1 MSNFQNKIEAKNRS
15 ILEVLDNKKYTVDY
29 YQREYS
35 WEQTHIEQ
43 LVTDL
48 CNAFLDNYDPEHQR
62 QDVAGYNSYYL
73 GPFVLSERPDRRS
86 IIDGQQRLTS
96 LTLFLIYLNN
106 KQKELGLNEAI
117 SGMIF
122 SEQFGQK
129 SFNID
134 VPERTA
140 CLDALF
146 NQGEYTPPEDADAST
161 IKMVARYQNICD
173 AFPVD
178 RIDEN
183 VLPLFIDWLKWLV
196 VLVEIVAYSD
206 ENAYTIFETMND
218 RGLNLTPTEMLKGF
232 LLSKY
237 RDDNKRKQSNDFWK
251 QTIIDLKVFDK
262 EEDQRFIQAWL
273 RAKYAESIR
282 QSKAGSLNE
291 DFEKIGTRFHN
302 WVRDNL
308 SRMNLAKAGENE
320 FDAFINTEFRYYVNA
335 YKRLRNA
342 EETFTP
348 ELDSIHYIY
357 QWGIASSLS
366 YPLMLAPLK
375 TTDSVDLANQKMNLV
390 AKYIDIFCVR
400 RSVNFRN
407 FSASSI
413 RYTMYNL
420 VKEIRN
426 KDYSELVEIFDKKL
440 SEMDEQWNGF
450 EWFRLHGQ
458 NGRFV
463 KYLLSRLSGYVDGL
477 AGENTD
483 FATYYHAT
491 NGKPYEIEHLWANN
505 FDNHRDEFE
514 QLNEFNDAR
523 NSIGALVLLPRG
535 TNQSYSDKPYT
546 EKVEHYIKEK
556 LLVKS
561 LHPLAYENNP
571 NFNKLISNNG
581 LAFQAHAE
589 MKMADVQTR
598 RALYRQIAEQIWC
611 LHEINVPNSQQRYYE

>member
-106 KQKELGLNEAI
+106 QQKELGLNEAI

-146 NQGEYTPPEDADAST
+146 KQGEYTPPEDADAST
-161 IKMVARYQNICD
+161 INMVARYQNICD

-440 SEMDEQWNGF
+440 SEMDEQWSGF

-463 KYLLSRLSGYVDGL
+463 KYLLSRLSGYIDGL

-535 TNQSYSDKPYT
+535 TNQSYSDKPYS
-546 EKVEHYIKEK
+546 EKVEHYIKEN

-581 LAFQAHAE
+581 LAFRAHVE
-589 MKMADVQTR
+589 MKIADVQTR
-598 RALYRQIAEQIWC
+598 RDLYRQIAEQIWC
-611 LHEINVPNSQQRYYE
+611 LEDNSLGSI

>member
-1 MSNFQNKIEAKNRS
+1 MSRLENKIEANNRS

-35 WEQTHIEQ
+35 WEQTHIDQ

-48 CNAFLDNYDPEHQR
+48 CNAFLDNYDPKHQR
-62 QDVAGYNSYYL
+62 PDVADYNSYYL
-73 GPFVLSERPDRRS
+73 GPFVLSEKSGKRS

-96 LTLFLIYLNN
+96 LTLFLIFLNN

-122 SEQFGQK
+122 SEKFGQK

-146 NQGEYTPPEDADAST
+146 NKGEYLPPENADAST
-161 IKMVARYQNICD
+161 INMADRYQNICD
-173 AFPVD
+173 AFPID
-178 RIDEN
+178 RIDEH
-183 VLPLFIDWLKWLV
+183 VLPLFLDWLRELV

-218 RGLNLTPTEMLKGF
+218 RGMNLTPTEMLKGF

-237 RDDNKRKQSNDFWK
+237 RDNEKRKHSNEFWK
-251 QTIIDLKVFDK
+251 KTIVELKAFDK
-262 EEDQRFIQAWL
+262 EEDQRFFQAWL

-282 QSKAGSLNE
+282 QSTAGSLNE

-308 SRMNLAKAGENE
+308 TRLGLAKAGETE
-320 FDAFINTEFRYYVNA
+320 FDAFINTEFKYYVNA
-335 YKRLRNA
+335 YKRMRQA
-342 EETFTP
+342 EKSLTP
-348 ELDSIHYIY
+348 QLDSVHYIY
-357 QWGIASSLS
+357 QWGIATSLS

-375 TTDSVDLANQKMNLV
+375 TTDSVDVANQKMNLV

-426 KDYSELVEIFDKKL
+426 KDFHELIVIFCKKL
-440 SEMDEQWNGF
+440 TEMEEQWNAF
-450 EWFRLHGQ
+450 ESFRLHGQ

-463 KYLLSRLSGYVDGL
+463 KYLLSRLSGYVDEL
-477 AGENTD
+477 AGVNTD
-483 FATYYHAT
+483 FATYFHAA

-514 QLNEFNDAR
+514 QLNDFNDAR

-535 TNQSYSDKPYT
+535 TNQSYSDKPYAD
-546 EKVEHYIKEK
+546 KISHYIKEN

-561 LHPLAYENNP
+561 LHPLAYQNNP
-571 NFNKLISNNG
+571 NFNKLCVSNG
-581 LAFQAHAE
+581 LPFQAHPT
-589 MKMADVQTR
+589 MKTADIKER
-598 RALYRQIAEQIWC
+598 CNLYRQLAEQIWC
-611 LHEINVPNSQQRYYE
+611 IKEAHIDFV

>member
-1 MSNFQNKIEAKNRS
+1 MSRLENKIEANNRS

-48 CNAFLDNYDPEHQR
+48 CNAFLDNYSPEHQR
-62 QDVAGYNSYYL
+62 QDVADYNSYYL
-73 GPFVLSERPDRRS
+73 GPFVLSEKSGKRS

-96 LTLFLIYLNN
+96 LTLFLIYLKNY
-106 KQKELGLNEAI
+106 QQDLGVNEAI

-122 SEQFGQK
+122 SEKFGQK

-146 NQGEYTPPEDADAST
+146 NKGEYTLPENADAST
-161 IKMVARYQNICD
+161 INMLARYQNICD

-178 RIDEN
+178 RIDKR
-183 VLPLFIDWLKWLV
+183 VLPLFLDWLRELV
-196 VLVEIVAYSD
+196 VLVEIIAYSD

-308 SRMNLAKAGENE
+308 SRMNLAKAGESE

-366 YPLMLAPLK
+366 YPLMLAALK
-375 TTDSVDLANQKMNLV
+375 TTDCVDLANQKMNLV

-477 AGENTD
+477 AGENSD

-514 QLNEFNDAR
+514 QLNDFNDAR

-546 EKVEHYIKEK
+546 EKVEHYIKEN

-571 NFNKLISNNG
+571 NFNKLISHNG
-581 LAFQAHAE
+581 LAFRAHAE
-589 MKMADVQTR
+589 MKLADVQTR
-598 RALYRQIAEQIWC
+598 RDLYRQIAEQIWC
-611 LHEINVPNSQQRYYE
+611 L

>member
-1 MSNFQNKIEAKNRS
+1 MSRLENKIEANNRS

-48 CNAFLDNYDPEHQR
+48 CNAFLDNYAPEHQR
-62 QDVAGYNSYYL
+62 PDVADYNSYYL
-73 GPFVLSERPDRRS
+73 GPFVLSEKSGKRS

-129 SFNID
+129 SFNIN

-161 IKMVARYQNICD
+161 INMTARYQNICD

-183 VLPLFIDWLKWLV
+183 VLPLFLDWLRWLV

-237 RDDNKRKQSNDFWK
+237 RDDAKRKHSNDFWK
-251 QTIIDLKVFDK
+251 KTIIDLKAFDK

-308 SRMNLAKAGENE
+308 TRIGLAKAGEAE
-320 FDAFINTEFRYYVNA
+320 FDTFINTEFKYYVNA
-335 YKRLRNA
+335 YQRIREA
-342 EETFTP
+342 EENFTP
-348 ELDSIHYIY
+348 DLDSIHYIY
-357 QWGIASSLS
+357 QWGIATSLS

-375 TTDSVDLANQKMNLV
+375 TTDSVTLANQKMNLV

-400 RSVNFRN
+400 RSINFRT
-407 FSASSI
+407 FSSSSI

-426 KDYSELVEIFDKKL
+426 KDYDELVGIFDTKL
-440 SEMDEQWNGF
+440 AEMDEQWKGF
-450 EWFRLHGQ
+450 ESFRLHGQ

-463 KYLLSRLSGYVDGL
+463 KYLLSRLSGYVDSL

-483 FATYYHAT
+483 FATYYHAA

-514 QLNEFNDAR
+514 QLNDFNDTR

-535 TNQSYSDKPYT
+535 TNQSYSDKPYV
-546 EKVEHYIKEK
+546 EKAPHYIKEN

-561 LHPLAYENNP
+561 LHPLAYKNNP
-571 NFNKLISNNG
+571 NFNKLISHNG
-581 LAFQAHAE
+581 LAFKPHPE
-589 MKMADVQTR
+589 MKIVDVQTR
-598 RALYRQIAEQIWC
+598 RDLYCQISEQIWC
-611 LHEINVPNSQQRYYE
+611 LQEVH

>member
-106 KQKELGLNEAI
+106 QQKELGLNEAI

-146 NQGEYTPPEDADAST
+146 KQGEYTPPEDADAST
-161 IKMVARYQNICD
+161 INMVARYQNICD

-308 SRMNLAKAGENE
+308 SRMNLAKAGESE

-375 TTDSVDLANQKMNLV
+375 TTDSVELANQKMNLV

-440 SEMDEQWNGF
+440 NEMDEQWNGF

-463 KYLLSRLSGYVDGL
+463 KYLLSRLSGYIDGL

-505 FDNHRDEFE
+505 FDNHRDEFD

-535 TNQSYSDKPYT
+535 TNQSYSDKLYT
-546 EKVEHYIKEK
+546 EKVEHYIKEN

-571 NFNKLISNNG
+571 NFNKLISHNG
-581 LAFQAHAE
+581 LAFRAHAE
-589 MKMADVQTR
+589 MKMADVQIR
-598 RALYRQIAEQIWC
+598 RDLYRQIAEQIWC
-611 LHEINVPNSQQRYYE
+611 LEERS

>member
-1 MSNFQNKIEAKNRS
+1 MSHFENKIDANNRS
-15 ILEVLDNKKYTVDY
+15 ILEVLDKKKYTVDY

-48 CNAFLDNYDPEHQR
+48 CNAFLDNYAPEHQR
-62 QDVAGYNSYYL
+62 HDVADYNSYYL
-73 GPFVLSERPDRRS
+73 GPFVLSEKSGKRS

-106 KQKELGLNEAI
+106 KQKELGLDEAI

-122 SEQFGQK
+122 SEKFGQK

-146 NQGEYTPPEDADAST
+146 NQGEYTLPEDADAST
-161 IKMVARYQNICD
+161 VNMTARYQNICD

-178 RIDEN
+178 HIDEN
-183 VLPLFIDWLKWLV
+183 VLPLFLDWLKELV

-237 RDDNKRKQSNDFWK
+237 RDDAKRQKSNDFWK

-320 FDAFINTEFRYYVNA
+320 FDAFINTEFKYYVNA
-335 YKRLRNA
+335 YKRLRKA
-342 EETFTP
+342 EETITP

-357 QWGIASSLS
+357 QWGIATSLS

-375 TTDSVDLANQKMNLV
+375 TTDSVELANKKMNLV

-400 RSVNFRN
+400 RSINFRN

-426 KDYSELVEIFDKKL
+426 KDYSELLAIFDKKL
-440 SEMDEQWNGF
+440 NEMDEQWNGF

-477 AGENTD
+477 AGANTD
-483 FATYYHAT
+483 FATYYHAA
-491 NGKPYEIEHLWANN
+491 NGKPFEIEHLWANN
-505 FDNHRDEFE
+505 FENHKDEFE
-514 QLNEFNDAR
+514 QQNDFFDAR

-535 TNQSYSDKPYT
+535 TNQSYSDKPYV
-546 EKVEHYIKEK
+546 EKLPHYIKEN

-561 LHPLAYENNP
+561 LHPLTYENNP
-571 NFNKLISNNG
+571 NFNKLSSCNG
-581 LAFQAHAE
+581 LAFKAHPE
-589 MKMADVQTR
+589 MKTADIKER
-598 RALYRQIAEQIWC
+598 CDLYRQIAEQIWC
-611 LHEINVPNSQQRYYE
+611 LEEESLGSI

>member
-1 MSNFQNKIEAKNRS
+1 MSRLENKIEANNRS

-48 CNAFLDNYDPEHQR
+48 CNAFLVNYDPSHQR
-62 QDVAGYNSYYL
+62 PDVADYNSYYL
-73 GPFVLSERPDRRS
+73 GPFVLSEKSGKRS

-106 KQKELGLNEAI
+106 LQKELGLTEAI

-122 SEQFGQK
+122 SEKFGQK

-134 VPERTA
+134 VPDRTP

-146 NQGEYTPPEDADAST
+146 HLGEYFPPENADAST
-161 IKMVARYQNICD
+161 CNMVARYQNICD
-173 AFPVD
+173 AFPVEQ
-178 RIDEN
+178 IDQQ
-183 VLPLFIDWLKWLV
+183 VLPLFLDWLRELV

-237 RDDNKRKQSNDFWK
+237 RDDEKRKSTNGYWK
-251 QTIIDLKVFDK
+251 QAIIDLKAMDK

-282 QSKAGSLNE
+282 QSKAGSMNE

-308 SRMNLAKAGENE
+308 ERLGLAKGGEKE
-320 FDAFINTEFRYYVNA
+320 FDDFINVEFRYYVNA
-335 YKRLRNA
+335 FKRIRQA
-342 EETFTP
+342 EEQFTP
-348 ELDSIHYIY
+348 QLDSVHYIN

-375 TTDSVDLANQKMNLV
+375 SSDSLDIANKKINLV
-390 AKYIDIFCVR
+390 AKYIDTFCVR

-407 FSASSI
+407 FSSSSI

-420 VKEIRN
+420 VKDIRDKEL
-426 KDYSELVEIFDKKL
+426 KDLQAIFAKKL
-440 SEMDEQWNGF
+440 AEMDEQWDAF
-450 EWFRLHGQ
+450 SRFRLHGQ
-458 NGRFV
+458 NRRFV

-483 FATYYHAT
+483 FSTYYHAP
-491 NGKPYEIEHLWANN
+491 NGKPFEIEHLWANN
-505 FDNHRDEFE
+505 FDHHRDKFDQVNDFE
-514 QLNEFNDAR
+514 RVR
-523 NSIGALVLLPRG
+523 NNIGALVLLPRG
-535 TNQSYSDKPYT
+535 TNQSYSDKPYQD
-546 EKVEHYIKEK
+546 KVSHYIKEN

-561 LHPLAYENNP
+561 LNPLAYQNSP
-571 NFNKLISNNG
+571 NFKKLIDKYE
-581 LAFQAHAE
+581 LPFKHHEE
-589 MKMADVQTR
+589 MNTSDIKER
-598 RALYRQIAEQIWC
+598 GELYRKIAERIWN
-611 LHEINVPNSQQRYYE
+611 LQEAL

>member
-96 LTLFLIYLNN
+96 LTFFLIYLNN
-106 KQKELGLNEAI
+106 QQKELGLNEAI

-146 NQGEYTPPEDADAST
+146 KQGEYTPPEDADAST
-161 IKMVARYQNICD
+161 INMVARYQNICD

-348 ELDSIHYIY
+348 ELESIHYIY

-426 KDYSELVEIFDKKL
+426 KEYSELLEIFDKKL

-546 EKVEHYIKEK
+546 EKVEHYIKEN

-571 NFNKLISNNG
+571 NFNKLISHND
-581 LAFQAHAE
+581 LAFRAHAE
-589 MKMADVQTR
+589 MKIADVQTR
-598 RALYRQIAEQIWC
+598 RDLYRQIAEQIWC
-611 LHEINVPNSQQRYYE
+611 LEEVN

>member
-106 KQKELGLNEAI
+106 QQKELGLNEAI

-146 NQGEYTPPEDADAST
+146 KQGEYTPPEDADAST
-161 IKMVARYQNICD
+161 INMVARYQNICD

-426 KDYSELVEIFDKKL
+426 KDYNELVEIFDKKL
-440 SEMDEQWNGF
+440 SEMDEQWSGF

-463 KYLLSRLSGYVDGL
+463 KYLLSRLSGYIDGL

-535 TNQSYSDKPYT
+535 TNQSYSDKPYS
-546 EKVEHYIKEK
+546 EKLEHYIKEN

-581 LAFQAHAE
+581 LAFRAHVE
-589 MKMADVQTR
+589 MKIADVQTR
-598 RALYRQIAEQIWC
+598 RDLYRQIAEQIWC
-611 LHEINVPNSQQRYYE
+611 LEDNSLGSI

>member
-1 MSNFQNKIEAKNRS
+1 MSRLESKIEANDRS

-35 WEQTHIEQ
+35 WEQTHIDQ

-48 CNAFLDNYDPEHQR
+48 CNAFLDNYDPSHQR
-62 QDVAGYNSYYL
+62 QDVADYNSYYL
-73 GPFVLSERPDRRS
+73 GPFVLSEKSGKRS

-106 KQKELGLNEAI
+106 KQKELGLSEAI
-117 SGMIF
+117 SSMIF

-129 SFNID
+129 SFNIN

-146 NQGEYTPPEDADAST
+146 NQGEYMPSEEADAST
-161 IKMVARYQNICD
+161 INMVARYQNISD
-173 AFPVD
+173 AFPEEINVV
-178 RIDEN
+178 
-183 VLPLFIDWLKWLV
+183 VLPLFLDWLRWLV

-237 RDDNKRKQSNDFWK
+237 SDDNKRKIANEFWK
-251 QTIIDLKVFDK
+251 KTIIELTALSDK
-262 EEDQRFIQAWL
+262 KEDQRFIQAWL

-282 QSKAGSLNE
+282 QSKADSLNE

-308 SRMNLAKAGENE
+308 GRIGLAKGGEFE
-320 FDAFINTEFRYYVNA
+320 FHAFINIEFKYYANA
-335 YKRLRNA
+335 YKRIRLA
-342 EETFTP
+342 EDNMTP
-348 ELDSIHYIY
+348 ELDSIHYIS
-357 QWGIASSLS
+357 QWGIATSLS

-375 TTDSVDLANQKMNLV
+375 TTDSINIANKKMNLV
-390 AKYIDIFCVR
+390 AKYIDIYCVR
-400 RSVNFRN
+400 RSINFRT

-426 KDYSELVEIFDKKL
+426 KDLNELICIFSKKL
-440 SEMDEQWNGF
+440 TEMDEQWDGF
-450 EWFRLHGQ
+450 ESFRLHGQ

-477 AGENTD
+477 AGENTH

-491 NGKPYEIEHLWANN
+491 HGKPFEIEHLWANN
-505 FDNHRDEFE
+505 FNNHRDEFE
-514 QLNEFNDAR
+514 QLNKFNDCR

-535 TNQSYSDKPYT
+535 TNQSYGDKPYAD
-546 EKVEHYIKEK
+546 KLSHYIKENT
-556 LLVKS
+556 LVKS
-561 LHPLAYENNP
+561 LNSLAYENNP
-571 NFNKLISNNG
+571 NFNKLISHHN
-581 LAFQAHAE
+581 LSFQSHPE
-589 MKMADVQTR
+589 MKVSDIHLR
-598 RALYRQIAEQIWC
+598 RELYRQIAEQIWH
-611 LHEINVPNSQQRYYE
+611 LEEIN

>member
-1 MSNFQNKIEAKNRS
+1 MSRFENKIDANNRS

-48 CNAFLDNYDPEHQR
+48 CNAFLDNYDPKHQP
-62 QDVAGYNSYYL
+62 QDVADYNSYYL
-73 GPFVLSERPDRRS
+73 GPFVLSEKLGKRS

-106 KQKELGLNEAI
+106 KQKELGLDEAI

-122 SEQFGQK
+122 SAKFKQK

-146 NQGEYTPPEDADAST
+146 NKGEYMPPEDADAST
-161 IKMVARYQNICD
+161 VNMVARYQNICD
-173 AFPVD
+173 AFPID

-183 VLPLFIDWLKWLV
+183 VLPLFIDWLKELV

-206 ENAYTIFETMND
+206 DNAYTIFETMND

-237 RDDNKRKQSNDFWK
+237 RDDKKRQKANDFWK
-251 QTIIDLKVFDK
+251 QTVIDLKAFDK

-308 SRMNLAKAGENE
+308 YKMKLAKAGENE
-320 FDAFINTEFRYYVNA
+320 FDAFINTEFKYYVNA
-335 YKRLRNA
+335 YKRLRQA
-342 EETFTP
+342 EETITSG
-348 ELDSIHYIY
+348 LDSIHYIY
-357 QWGIASSLS
+357 QWGIATSLS

-375 TTDSVDLANQKMNLV
+375 TTDSIELANKKMNLV

-400 RSVNFRN
+400 RAINFRN

-426 KDYSELVEIFDKKL
+426 KDYNELFVIFDKML
-440 SEMDEQWNGF
+440 SDMDERWDGF
-450 EWFRLHGQ
+450 ERFCLHGQ

-463 KYLLSRLSGYVDGL
+463 KYLLSRLSSYVDSL
-477 AGENTD
+477 AGANTD
-483 FATYYHAT
+483 FSTYYHAT
-491 NGKPYEIEHLWANN
+491 NGKPFEIEHLWANN
-505 FDNHRDEFE
+505 FDDHKDEFE
-514 QLNEFNDAR
+514 QQNDFYDVR
-523 NSIGALVLLPRG
+523 NKIGALVLLPRG
-535 TNQSYSDKPYT
+535 TNQSYSDKPYVD
-546 EKVEHYIKEK
+546 KLPHYIKEN

-571 NFNKLISNNG
+571 NFNKLFTNNG
-581 LAFQAHAE
+581 LAFKAHSE
-589 MKMADVQTR
+589 MKVVDIKER
-598 RALYRQIAEQIWC
+598 CELYRQIAEQIWC
-611 LHEINVPNSQQRYYE
+611 LEEAN

>member
-106 KQKELGLNEAI
+106 QQKELGLNEAI

-146 NQGEYTPPEDADAST
+146 KQGEYTPPEDADAST
-161 IKMVARYQNICD
+161 INMVARYQNICD

-178 RIDEN
+178 RIDES
-183 VLPLFIDWLKWLV
+183 VLPLFLDWLKWLV

-308 SRMNLAKAGENE
+308 SRMNLAKAGESE

-342 EETFTP
+342 EEIFTP

-546 EKVEHYIKEK
+546 EKVEHYIKEN

-581 LAFQAHAE
+581 LAFRAHAE

-598 RALYRQIAEQIWC
+598 RDLYRQIAEQIWC
-611 LHEINVPNSQQRYYE
+611 LEEAN

>member
-106 KQKELGLNEAI
+106 QQKELGLNEAI

-146 NQGEYTPPEDADAST
+146 KQGEYTPPEDADAST
-161 IKMVARYQNICD
+161 INMVARYQNICD

-546 EKVEHYIKEK
+546 EKVEHYIKEN

-571 NFNKLISNNG
+571 NFNKLVSHNG
-581 LAFQAHAE
+581 LPFRPHSE

-598 RALYRQIAEQIWC
+598 RDLYRQIAEQIWC
-611 LHEINVPNSQQRYYE
+611 LEEVN

>member
-1 MSNFQNKIEAKNRS
+1 MSRLENKIEANNRS

-48 CNAFLDNYDPEHQR
+48 CNAFLDNYAPEHQR
-62 QDVAGYNSYYL
+62 QDVADYNSYYL
-73 GPFVLSERPDRRS
+73 GPFVLSEKSGKRS

-106 KQKELGLNEAI
+106 KQKELGVNEPI

-134 VPERTA
+134 VPERTV

-146 NQGEYTPPEDADAST
+146 NKGEYTPPEDADAST
-161 IKMVARYQNICD
+161 INMVARYQNICD

-183 VLPLFIDWLKWLV
+183 VLPLFLDWLRWLV

-237 RDDNKRKQSNDFWK
+237 RDDTKRKQSNDFWK

-308 SRMNLAKAGENE
+308 SRMDLAKACEDG
-320 FDAFINTEFRYYVNA
+320 FDTFINTEFRYYVNA

-342 EETFTP
+342 EESFTP

-375 TTDSVDLANQKMNLV
+375 TTDSVVLANQKMNLV

-400 RSVNFRN
+400 RSINFRN

-426 KDYSELVEIFDKKL
+426 KDYIELLEIFNKKL
-440 SEMDEQWNGF
+440 VEMDEQWSGF
-450 EWFRLHGQ
+450 EKFRLHGQ

-483 FATYYHAT
+483 FSTYYHAN

-514 QLNEFNDAR
+514 QLNDFNDVR

-546 EKVEHYIKEK
+546 KKVEHYIKEN

-581 LAFQAHAE
+581 LAFQSHAE

-598 RALYRQIAEQIWC
+598 RDLYRQIAEQIWC
-611 LHEINVPNSQQRYYE
+611 LEDNSLGSI

>member
-1 MSNFQNKIEAKNRS
+1 MSRLENKIEANNRS

-48 CNAFLDNYDPEHQR
+48 CNSFLDNYEPTHQR
-62 QDVAGYNSYYL
+62 QDVADYNSYYL
-73 GPFVLSERPDRRS
+73 GPFVLSEKGGKKS

-129 SFNID
+129 SFNIN
-134 VPERTA
+134 VPERTE
-140 CLDALF
+140 CLNALF
-146 NQGEYTPPEDADAST
+146 NQGAYTPPDNADAST
-161 IKMVARYQNICD
+161 VNMVERYQNICD
-173 AFPVD
+173 AFPEDIINV
-178 RIDEN
+178 E
-183 VLPLFIDWLKWLV
+183 VLPLFLDWLRWLV

-237 RDDNKRKQSNDFWK
+237 RDDDKRKQSNEFWEK
-251 QTIIDLKVFDK
+251 TIIELKAYDK
-262 EEDQRFIQAWL
+262 EEDQRFVQAWL

-308 SRMNLAKAGENE
+308 TKIGLAKAGEAE

-335 YKRLRNA
+335 YKRLHNA
-342 EETFTP
+342 EETFNP

-357 QWGIASSLS
+357 QWGIATSLS

-375 TTDSVDLANQKMNLV
+375 TTDSVDLANKKMNLV

-400 RSVNFRN
+400 RSINFRT
-407 FSASSI
+407 FSSSSI

-426 KDYSELVEIFDKKL
+426 KDYDELLVIFDKKL
-440 SEMDEQWNGF
+440 TEMDEQWNGF

-477 AGENTD
+477 AGENTN
-483 FATYYHAT
+483 FATYYHAA

-514 QLNEFNDAR
+514 QLNDFNDTR

-535 TNQSYSDKPYT
+535 TNQSYSDKPYV
-546 EKVEHYIKEK
+546 EKAPHYIKEN

-571 NFNKLISNNG
+571 NFNKLLSHNG
-581 LAFQAHAE
+581 LAFKPHPE
-589 MKMADVQTR
+589 MKIIDVQSR
-598 RALYRQIAEQIWC
+598 CDLYRQISEQIWC
-611 LHEINVPNSQQRYYE
+611 LQEMNNE

>member
-1 MSNFQNKIEAKNRS
+1 MSRLESKIEANNRS

-48 CNAFLDNYDPEHQR
+48 CNAFLDNYAPEHQR
-62 QDVAGYNSYYL
+62 PDVAYYNSYYL
-73 GPFVLSERPDRRS
+73 GPFVLSEKSGKRS

-106 KQKELGLNEAI
+106 KQKELGLNESIA
-117 SGMIF
+117 GMIF
-122 SEQFGQK
+122 SDEYGIK
-129 SFNID
+129 SFNIN
-134 VPERTA
+134 VPERA
-140 CLDALF
+140 VCLDALF
-146 NQGEYTPPEDADAST
+146 NQGEYTLPEDADAST
-161 IKMVARYQNICD
+161 INMVTRYQNICD

-178 RIDEN
+178 KINVN
-183 VLPLFIDWLKWLV
+183 VLVMFLDWLRRQV

-237 RDDNKRKQSNDFWK
+237 RDDAKRKHSNDFWK
-251 QTIIDLKVFDK
+251 KTIIDLKAFDK

-342 EETFTP
+342 EEAFTP
-348 ELDSIHYIY
+348 KLDSIHYIY

-450 EWFRLHGQ
+450 EGFRLHGQ

-483 FATYYHAT
+483 FAIYYHAT

-535 TNQSYSDKPYT
+535 TNQSYSDKPYS
-546 EKVEHYIKEK
+546 EKVEHYIKEN

-571 NFNKLISNNG
+571 NFNKLVSHNG
-581 LAFQAHAE
+581 LSFRPHSE

-598 RALYRQIAEQIWC
+598 RDLYRQIAEQIWC
-611 LHEINVPNSQQRYYE
+611 LEDDSLDSI

>member
-48 CNAFLDNYDPEHQR
+48 CNAFLDNYAPEHQR

-106 KQKELGLNEAI
+106 QQKELGLNEAI

-146 NQGEYTPPEDADAST
+146 KQGEYTPPEDADAST
-161 IKMVARYQNICD
+161 INMVARYQNICD

-308 SRMNLAKAGENE
+308 SRMNL
-320 FDAFINTEFRYYVNA
+320 
-335 YKRLRNA
+335 
-342 EETFTP
+342 
-348 ELDSIHYIY
+348 
-357 QWGIASSLS
+357 
-366 YPLMLAPLK
+366 
-375 TTDSVDLANQKMNLV
+375 
-390 AKYIDIFCVR
+390 
-400 RSVNFRN
+400 
-407 FSASSI
+407 
-413 RYTMYNL
+413 
-420 VKEIRN
+420 
-426 KDYSELVEIFDKKL
+426 
-440 SEMDEQWNGF
+440 
-450 EWFRLHGQ
+450 
-458 NGRFV
+458 
-463 KYLLSRLSGYVDGL
+463 
-477 AGENTD
+477 
-483 FATYYHAT
+483 
-491 NGKPYEIEHLWANN
+491 
-505 FDNHRDEFE
+505 
-514 QLNEFNDAR
+514 
-523 NSIGALVLLPRG
+523 
-535 TNQSYSDKPYT
+535 
-546 EKVEHYIKEK
+546 
-556 LLVKS
+556 
-561 LHPLAYENNP
+561 
-571 NFNKLISNNG
+571 
-581 LAFQAHAE
+581 
-589 MKMADVQTR
+589 
-598 RALYRQIAEQIWC
+598 
-611 LHEINVPNSQQRYYE
+611 

>member
-73 GPFVLSERPDRRS
+73 GPFVLSERPDKRS

-106 KQKELGLNEAI
+106 QQKELGLNEAI

-161 IKMVARYQNICD
+161 INMVARYQNICD

-546 EKVEHYIKEK
+546 EKVELYLRDN

-561 LHPLAYENNP
+561 LHPKAYANNP
-571 NFNKLISNNG
+571 NFTRLISHNG
-581 LAFQAHAE
+581 LPFRPHSE

-598 RALYRQIAEQIWC
+598 RDLYRQIAEQIWC
-611 LHEINVPNSQQRYYE
+611 LEDNSLGSI

>member
-1 MSNFQNKIEAKNRS
+1 MSRLENKIEANNRS

-106 KQKELGLNEAI
+106 QQKVLGLNEAI

-146 NQGEYTPPEDADAST
+146 KQGEYTPPEDADAST
-161 IKMVARYQNICD
+161 INMVARYQNICD

-237 RDDNKRKQSNDFWK
+237 HDDNKRKQSNDFWK
-251 QTIIDLKVFDK
+251 QTIIDLRVFDK
-262 EEDQRFIQAWL
+262 EEDQRFLQAWL

-282 QSKAGSLNE
+282 QTKAGSLNE

-342 EETFTP
+342 EEIFTP

-491 NGKPYEIEHLWANN
+491 NGKPYEIEHLWSNN
-505 FDNHRDEFE
+505 FDNHRDEFD

-546 EKVEHYIKEK
+546 EKVEHYIKEN

-581 LAFQAHAE
+581 LAFRAHAE

-598 RALYRQIAEQIWC
+598 RDLYRQIAEQIWC
-611 LHEINVPNSQQRYYE
+611 LEEAN

>member
-48 CNAFLDNYDPEHQR
+48 CNAFLDNYAPEHQR

-106 KQKELGLNEAI
+106 QQKELGLNEAI

-146 NQGEYTPPEDADAST
+146 KQGEYTPPEDADAST
-161 IKMVARYQNICD
+161 INMVARYQNICD

-237 RDDNKRKQSNDFWK
+237 RDDNKRQQSNDFWK
-251 QTIIDLKVFDK
+251 QTIIDLKAFDK

-308 SRMNLAKAGENE
+308 SRMNLAKAGEND
-320 FDAFINTEFRYYVNA
+320 FDTFINTEFKYYANA

-357 QWGIASSLS
+357 QWGIATSLS

-375 TTDSVDLANQKMNLV
+375 TTDSVDLANKKMNLV

-400 RSVNFRN
+400 RSINFRN

-426 KDYSELVEIFDKKL
+426 KDYSELLAIFDKKL
-440 SEMDEQWNGF
+440 DEMDEQWNGF

-477 AGENTD
+477 AGVNTD
-483 FATYYHAT
+483 FATYYHAA
-491 NGKPYEIEHLWANN
+491 NGKPFEIEHLWANN
-505 FDNHRDEFE
+505 FEDHKDEFE
-514 QLNEFNDAR
+514 QQNDFYDTR

-535 TNQSYSDKPYT
+535 TNQSYSDKPYV
-546 EKVEHYIKEK
+546 EKLPHYIKEN

-561 LHPLAYENNP
+561 LHPLTYENNP
-571 NFNKLISNNG
+571 NFNKLSSCSG
-581 LAFQAHAE
+581 LAFKAHPE
-589 MKMADVQTR
+589 MKTADIKER
-598 RALYRQIAEQIWC
+598 CDLYRQIAEQIWC
-611 LHEINVPNSQQRYYE
+611 LEEESLGSI